1 MSRSSQDLSFRNQ
14 IGIIYILSLEI
25 YRHCLDIDDAMD
37 AFVMDLSAVISLAK
51 LLILRLNSKH
61 TWVLINSVV
70 NDWSTVHD
78 SRHEYIMME
87 YLKKG
92 RIVSLMILYL
102 GYASGFSFIVK
113 ALPFGDILPFQV
125 RQSLLSFDFDVI
137 LQENNNSL

>member
-1 MSRSSQDLSFRNQ
+1 M
-14 IGIIYILSLEI
+14 EI
-25 YRHCLDIDDAMD
+25 YRHCLDIDDTMD

-51 LLILRLNSKH
+51 LFILRFNSKH

-70 NDWSTVHD
+70 KDWSSVHD

-102 GYASGFSFIVK
+102 GYASGFSFIFK
-113 ALPFGDILPFQV
+113 ALSFGDILPFQV
-125 RQSLLSFDFDVI
+125 RQSLLSFDFDFVT
-137 LQENNNSL
+137 LQESNNSL

>member
-1 MSRSSQDLSFRNQ
+1 
-14 IGIIYILSLEI
+14 
-25 YRHCLDIDDAMD
+25 MD

-51 LLILRLNSKH
+51 LFILRLNSKH
-61 TWVLINSVV
+61 AWVLINSVV
-70 NDWSTVHD
+70 EDWSTVHD
-78 SRHEYIMME
+78 SRHEYIMTE

-125 RQSLLSFDFDVI
+125 RPSLLPFDLHVI
-137 LQENNNSL
+137 LRENNSL